1 FELPELLNF
10 NNGTTV
16 SSVSQWEERRLEIYE
31 AFDTEVYGRFPEK
44 IPEVHWKVIAEKD
57 SVIGQY
63 PVVVQKLLGVVDN
76 TSYPNIKVCIE
87 MTLTLPTDYK
97 KVPVILKFDWQF
109 PAGFNPARQQ
119 KIPWQ
124 EQLLAAGLGYASLI
138 PTSYQADNGAGLS
151 AGIIGLVNKGEP
163 RKLEDWG
170 TLGIIGLVNKGEPRK
185 LEDWGTLKAWAW
197 GASRALDYFK
207 SHPRVN
213 EKKVAIEGLS

>member
-1 FELPELLNF
+1 MRQRSLITLMLFVFSGTLTAQFSQHALDSINRLNTADHKLMMDKLGIESLRPGPSGDPNAPNAANSDESKVRSFELPELLNF

-97 KVPVILKFDWQF
+97 KVPVILKFDW
-109 PAGFNPARQQ
+109 
-119 KIPWQ
+119 
-124 EQLLAAGLGYASLI
+124 
-138 PTSYQADNGAGLS
+138 
-151 AGIIGLVNKGEP
+151 
-163 RKLEDWG
+163 
-170 TLGIIGLVNKGEPRK
+170 
-185 LEDWGTLKAWAW
+185 
-197 GASRALDYFK
+197 
-207 SHPRVN
+207 
-213 EKKVAIEGLS
+213 